1 MLFLV
6 DQNYT
11 LSYQDIL
18 NHINSSDFYK
28 NCFIYPD
35 LKSFFLN
42 WIMALVNEKDIA
54 LMDSDISQKEIEDNQ
69 LIVNEIIEIEN
80 PRKINSIIELV
91 NVIDHSTSEIT
102 LFTSGTTGF
111 TRKFTHPLKN
121 LIRKINVSDERKNDV
136 WGFAFNPTHVAGVQV
151 FFQAILN
158 QNLLVNV
165 FMAPKEY
172 VIAGIKKYGIT
183 NLSSTPTFYRLL
195 LPLKESFD
203 SVKKITIGGEKS
215 DAFLI
220 SEVEKAFPNAR
231 INNVYGSTETG
242 PLFSSQNDEF
252 YVQEKHIGLIKVV
265 DDELYIH
272 KDLFGKTTQLNLID
286 DFYPT
291 GDLIEWIDDNQRTF
305 RFTSRKN
312 ELINVGGYKV
322 NPYEVEDELTQ
333 HPKIR
338 NVRVYGKANAVL
350 GNIICCEVEL
360 HPHSELQ
367 ESDIRL
373 FLNGKIQNFKIPR
386 KINFVEKIQLTR
398 TGKKKIV

>member
-80 PRKINSIIELV
+80 PRKINSVIELV

-121 LIRKINVSDERKNDV
+121 LIRKINISEERRNDV

-165 FMAPKEY
+165 FMAPKDY
-172 VIAGIKKYGIT
+172 VIDGIKKYGIT

-195 LPLKESFD
+195 FPLKETFE

-215 DAFLI
+215 DSHLI
-220 SEVEKAFPNAR
+220 SEVVTAFPNAR

-252 YVQEKHIGLIKVV
+252 TIPDKHIGMIKMV

-272 KDLFGKTTQLNLID
+272 KNLFGETTQLNLIN
-286 DFYPT
+286 DFYAT
-291 GDLIEWIDDNQRTF
+291 GDLIEWTDSEQRKF
-305 RFTSRKN
+305 RFISRKN

-322 NPYEVEDELTQ
+322 NPYEVEEELTK
-333 HPKIR
+333 HPEIR
-338 NVRVYGKANAVL
+338 NVRVYGKSNAVL

>member
-1 MLFLV
+1 MFFLI
-6 DQNYT
+6 DRNFS
-11 LSYQDIL
+11 LSYEEIL
-18 NHINSSDFYK
+18 QHVNSQNSYIDCY
-28 NCFIYPD
+28 IYPD
-35 LKSFFLN
+35 LRSFFLN
-42 WIMALVNEKDIA
+42 WIFALVNQKSIA
-54 LMDSDISQKEIEDNQ
+54 LIDSDISEKEILSNDLQVDQ
-69 LIVNEIIEIEN
+69 LIRIGNPIKVNSVE
-80 PRKINSIIELV
+80 ELV
-91 NVIDHSTSEIT
+91 NLISHSNSEIT

-121 LIRKINVSDERKNDV
+121 LIRKINISVERKNDV

-165 FMAPKEY
+165 FLAPKDLVINAIDEY
-172 VIAGIKKYGIT
+172 KIT

-195 LPLKESFD
+195 LPLKKSFD
-203 SVKKITIGGEKS
+203 SVKKITVGGEKS
-215 DAFLI
+215 DSHLI
-220 SEVEKAFPNAR
+220 SKIKNTFPNAR

-242 PLFSSQNDEF
+242 PLFSSQDDEF
-252 YVQEKHIGLIKVV
+252 FVQEKHIGLIKVV

-291 GDLIEWIDDNQRTF
+291 GDLIEWINDEQRKF

-333 HPKIR
+333 HSKIR

-350 GNIICCEVEL
+350 GNIICCEIEL
-360 HPHSELQ
+360 HPDSELK
-367 ESDIRL
+367 EEDVRS
-373 FLNGKIQNFKIPR
+373 FLNEKIQNFKIPR
-386 KINFVEKIQLTR
+386 KITFVDKIELTR